1 MSYFGRTQIHDTQI
15 DTIEDFPLNQTPET
29 SDSFLI
35 ALLILFLKKKLAGA
49 SVCNQLS
56 DVILP

>member
-15 DTIEDFPLNQTPET
+15 DMIEDFHLNQTPET

-35 ALLILFLKKKLAGA
+35 ALLILFKKKKLAGA
-49 SVCNQLS
+49 SVCTQLS